1 MFFLMQ
7 KFPRRNFGALF
18 LNEQYKPTTIEEY
31 QEGVVMAGDDERK
44 ARDVRVIRWLVDN
57 TAATGEMEPLVLAIP
72 GTFNTEWGREVWAN
86 VSAKSRL
93 DPDTS
98 ESPVD
103 RAAAGGSRSLMH
115 HSPLSIEPPLE
126 GAAVD
131 TIRRCVRYLFETCRN
146 HSYFEKEDAR
156 RRRMRACVEAAASL
170 ECCIDF
176 RLEWLDEFGKLVSEI
191 GRLEEVNQSQST
203 ISDPSFVIRWTCLS
217 LVSVQQILSSSRL
230 QMLAG
235 YAVSGMAR
243 SRSEYERP
251 DEMARRSAL
260 EKAWELIKELR
271 QAFEP
276 WTQKRTKEQVQE
288 ILGNHERQISELERI
303 KVEADAMENFDW
315 RISLYQDAMD
325 EATYRLVRQL
335 PGVSFDKLRRT
346 ESFLI
351 TDTFNTQATDSVP
364 VIPQLIFPVQQ
375 VQALARLGLKLR
387 DVLGGQVADGYKGVL
402 KSLKSFDQVP
412 DLLRRPNGLV
422 KLQLW
427 RLQDLRDGGL
437 GFTIE
442 LFFLSLRRLLSI
454 TSLHESNNIFYTSAF
469 KIITSHWEKSKDSVG
484 TQHILLN
491 IICDLIIKDRGVFSD
506 FLFPEPITTMLF
518 DMVGNMLQ
526 WYAGS
531 DMHIRDAVREIESV
545 DSLICMDTALRAKA
559 LGRLRRFRAT
569 S

>member
-1 MFFLMQ
+1 
-7 KFPRRNFGALF
+7 
-18 LNEQYKPTTIEEY
+18 
-31 QEGVVMAGDDERK
+31 
-44 ARDVRVIRWLVDN
+44 
-57 TAATGEMEPLVLAIP
+57 MEALVLAIP
-72 GTFNTEWGREVWAN
+72 DTFNTEWGREVWAN
-86 VSAKSRL
+86 VSTKSRP

-98 ESPVD
+98 KSPVD

-131 TIRRCVRYLFETCRN
+131 TIGRCVRYLFETCRN

-243 SRSEYERP
+243 SRSEYGRQ
-251 DEMARRSAL
+251 DEMARRSAESIEKCL

-325 EATYRLVRQL
+325 EATYRLARQL

-402 KSLKSFDQVP
+402 KSLKSVDQVP

-422 KLQLW
+422 TLQLW

-531 DMHIRDAVREIESV
+531 DMHIRNAVREIESV